1 MITQQCRIGR
11 NPANDLVINDRAAED
26 FHAVIMMSDDSL
38 IFIEDQNSRYG
49 TLVNG
54 ERISKVQLFPGD
66 EVQIGFSRIDW
77 ESRTSFQHSLSE
89 IEIIPNLSVPLKR
102 PSLNNSIILNF
113 RSNDDL
119 DQLNKSDASK
129 ELANTLIE
137 NEVQMDRIDNA
148 KLHDEKNEKLHS
160 INDSTIDID
169 NHIIDVQTDSQT
181 EKVIEELNASESNQD
196 NLFTPNQSVNLPII
210 ESINDEVDFNNEGK
224 IENDSSEKLTL
235 ELNQEIHQVES
246 HIVIDNQTN
255 THYIESNNTDDS
267 NTMST
272 SINLNYSKQENTIID
287 SSKPIS
293 SQKKSDLLRKDSV
306 QIFLAIA
313 LTCLLLAAGWLIG
326 QAS

>member
-1 MITQQCRIGR
+1 LITQQCRIGR

-102 PSLNNSIILNF
+102 PSLNNTIILNF